1 MFEAKHFFLQALVF
15 FPLFS
20 IDLCL
25 RLMLNVIALSYV
37 VIQAKDAKLVIIL
50 IDKDIN
56 TVF

>member
-1 MFEAKHFFLQALVF
+1 MFGAKHFFLQALVF

-37 VIQAKDAKLVIIL
+37 VIQAKEAKLVIIL
-50 IDKDIN
+50 IDKDSN